1 LKLLPR
7 EPIGKL
13 LEEGGFKETTE
24 TVSDG
29 LITLQEANQQLRS
42 RLIGLQE
49 DIQLVVDTDIQ
60 SEEVATLLEVLI
72 EELAD
77 RVSTTTDRL
86 SVVRAQGDGLGDAI
100 EQTNDTQ
107 AWFDEVQDVW
117 NRRLGSIYRF
127 DAQLTVGDD
136 RFEWVDAETLSAVG
150 TQRDAL
156 GDFDGAWWTTD
167 GWKNLIGNT
176 ATGMSKEFERSWS
189 TYCDDQ
195 GLTDLIERIDDHPW
209 IRPATE
215 LPGCVQ
221 RVLEREYI
229 TPLRELQQ
237 WYETIDEVIA
247 ALPSDDEDTLASATN
262 EIVSVRPLAA
272 GSEHEIED
280 LEAKLD
286 RLTALVGDRK
296 PEEVDQLGVLPD
308 DRQRIDQRLAR
319 LIESRELDIEATDS
333 GVIIR

>member
-1 LKLLPR
+1 
-7 EPIGKL
+7 
-13 LEEGGFKETTE
+13 
-24 TVSDG
+24 
-29 LITLQEANQQLRS
+29 
-42 RLIGLQE
+42 
-49 DIQLVVDTDIQ
+49 
-60 SEEVATLLEVLI
+60 
-72 EELAD
+72 
-77 RVSTTTDRL
+77 
-86 SVVRAQGDGLGDAI
+86 
-100 EQTNDTQ
+100 
-107 AWFDEVQDVW
+107 
-117 NRRLGSIYRF
+117 
-127 DAQLTVGDD
+127 
-136 RFEWVDAETLSAVG
+136 
-150 TQRDAL
+150 
-156 GDFDGAWWTTD
+156 
-167 GWKNLIGNT
+167 
-176 ATGMSKEFERSWS
+176 
-189 TYCDDQ
+189 
-195 GLTDLIERIDDHPW
+195 
-209 IRPATE
+209 
-215 LPGCVQ
+215 VQ